1 MLLKAE
7 NRAVEAATMAG
18 GWGGLPGRV
27 AGLLWGTYLDLGGES
42 GLEQKRDR
50 RGLRTAASEE
60 MGKEA
65 EGIRE
70 AGG

>member
-1 MLLKAE
+1 MGFQ
-7 NRAVEAATMAG
+7 AG
-18 GWGGLPGRV
+18 V

-60 MGKEA
+60 VGKGA
-65 EGIRE
+65 EEIGE

>member
-1 MLLKAE
+1 MGFQ
-7 NRAVEAATMAG
+7 AG
-18 GWGGLPGRV
+18 V
-27 AGLLWGTYLDLGGES
+27 TGLLWGTYLDLGGES

-65 EGIRE
+65 EEIRE